1 MPVLVDTGVL
11 YALADRDDAWHGRA
25 LAFLKNTSQLLI
37 VPVTVIPEVTYL
49 LRARLGERAERAF
62 VASLAAGEL
71 GVEPLTGID
80 LTRCEAVM
88 GKHPDVGFVDASVV
102 AIAERLKVT
111 TIATTDRRHFAHVQ
125 PRHCTA
131 FALVP

>member
-11 YALADRDDAWHGRA
+11 YAVADRDDAWHKRA
-25 LAFLKNTSQLLI
+25 LAFLENTSELLL

-62 VASLAAGEL
+62 VVSLAAGEL
-71 GVEPLTGID
+71 GIEPLTGTD
-80 LTRCEAVM
+80 LTRCAAIM
-88 GKHPDVGFVDASVV
+88 GSHPDVGFVDASLV

-111 TIATTDRRHFAHVQ
+111 TIATTDRRHFGQ
-125 PRHCTA
+125 IRPKHCAA

>member
-11 YALADRDDAWHGRA
+11 YALADRDDAWHMRA
-25 LAFLKNTSQLLI
+25 LAFLDDNSELLL

-80 LTRCEAVM
+80 LTRCAAIM
-88 GKHPDVGFVDASVV
+88 GRHPDVGFVDSSVV

-111 TIATTDRRHFAHVQ
+111 TIATTDRRHFGQ
-125 PRHCTA
+125 FRPKHCAA